1 RTLGCNED
9 MVLWRVSLPLARR
22 GLFAGLV
29 LGTTRALGEFGAT
42 LMVAGN
48 IPGQTQTLPLAIY
61 DAVQTNQHD
70 LTTQMVLLMT
80 GLGFVS
86 LWAVR
91 RWEPSV
97 GRAK

>member
-1 RTLGCNED
+1 
-9 MVLWRVSLPLARR
+9 MVLCRVSLPLARR
-22 GLFAGLV
+22 GLLAGLV